1 MTRRGDLRPAS
12 PERMIG
18 RRWRK
23 CRDANPRCP
32 HAGRRLPDLRAED
45 AGEGPRAPCGRG
57 LRFGTVRGR
66 GQAMISASTPGCVA
80 SQAPRQLRIWSSAC
94 GSVAAPARSTWSVSP
109 LASLLTNAAP
119 RPEEVAELADE
130 GRVAESDPG
139 PFCTGSR
146 PPWPS
151 LSSPEVRRR
160 RARPCKGV
168 PSSARELDPRSRR
181 FGPPRT
187 DPLRP
192 RWRRDRIVSR
202 GHGQA
207 CALADSHSL
216 HYLT

>member
-109 LASLLTNAAP
+109 LASLLMQPHARKKSRSSPTRAGSLSRIQDLSARVHGHP
-119 RPEEVAELADE
+119 GRLSRALRSGGGERGHVRACRRVPASWIPA
-130 GRVAESDPG
+130 RVASDRHAPILSG
-139 PFCTGSR
+139 LDGGGTGS
-146 PPWPS
+146 S
-151 LSSPEVRRR
+151 HEGTGR
-160 RARPCKGV
+160 RALWP
-168 PSSARELDPRSRR
+168 
-181 FGPPRT
+181 
-187 DPLRP
+187 
-192 RWRRDRIVSR
+192 I
-202 GHGQA
+202 
-207 CALADSHSL
+207 
-216 HYLT
+216 LTCFIT